1 MATSKLLLEIGVEE
15 IPDWMLPPAIEHL
28 RAQVEQLIAPV
39 KGKVKLAEATSRRLA
54 IIAEKIVEREA
65 DRTEVVKGP
74 PIAAP
79 QQAVE
84 GFARK
89 QGIEVSALTQDGG
102 YWQASK
108 VIVGRAATEILAEKL
123 PQIILGIPWPKT
135 MLWPGKGGARFIR
148 PIRWLVCL
156 LGKSVVA
163 FEINGVKTGELTMGH
178 RRIGKRKPVKVS
190 IASYEKTLAK
200 NGVILRAADRRKKI
214 HDEVMALGGRI
225 DEKLLE
231 THVYLNE
238 FPHVIGG
245 EFSTDYLSLPEEVLV
260 TVMRHHQKYFAV
272 YGPDGRLAAQF
283 VTVTNTPGDP
293 AVIRAG
299 NERVLRARFNDARFF
314 FDVDQKKKLEDR
326 VEDLKNVTFQKEIG
340 SYYEKA
346 QRMVAMCDNDVSK
359 RAALLCKADL
369 TTEMVKEFTELQGK
383 VGGFYAKAQ
392 GEREEVWIAIR
403 EHYQPLGM
411 TDDLPATRNCQM
423 VALADKLDTLQEMF
437 RIGQIPSGSKDPF
450 ALRRA
455 AQGVVRILAEGDVK
469 LNWLEY
475 IGGNQQLR
483 DFIDDRIR
491 YYFRD
496 ILKFRY
502 DEVNAIMATQR
513 VDLKDALRRLSALQN
528 IRQTPNFEPL
538 ASSFKRIENILR
550 QAGWKTGGEVNSAL
564 LEEGPEKQLFEAK
577 QSIKLTGDYGADLA
591 AIASLR
597 PAVDAFFDKVMV
609 NVEDAAIRQN
619 RLTLLFSLLRE
630 FSGIADFSEIVT
642 NQ

>member
-156 LGKSVVA
+156 LGKSVVP
-163 FEINGVKTGELTMGH
+163 FEINGVKTGEFTMGH

-293 AVIRAG
+293 TVIRAG

-314 FDVDQKKKLEDR
+314 FDVDQKKKLVDR

-346 QRMVAMCDNDVSK
+346 QRMVALCDNEASK
-359 RAALLCKADL
+359 RAALLCKTDL
-369 TTEMVKEFTELQGK
+369 TTDMVKEFTELQGI
-383 VGGFYAKAQ
+383 VGGRYAEVQSESHEVSKAIYDHYRPVSM
-392 GEREEVWIAIR
+392 EDEIPSTIAG
-403 EHYQPLGM
+403 QK
-411 TDDLPATRNCQM
+411 

-455 AQGVVRILAEGDVK
+455 AQGVIRILVEGQVPAGLPTDPK
-469 LNWLEY
+469 LREFL
-475 IGGNQQLR
+475 L
-483 DFIDDRIR
+483 DRVR
-491 YYFRD
+491 YYFKD
-496 ILKFRY
+496 VKGYAY
-502 DEVNAIMATQR
+502 DEVNAVLAAGAD
-513 VDLKDALRRLSALQN
+513 DLKSVAARLSAV
-528 IRQTPNFEPL
+528 RSVRATENFEPL
-538 ASSFKRIENILR
+538 AASFKRIKNILK
-550 QAGWKTGGEVNSAL
+550 QANFTDGGEVNSAL